1 MEGRCN
7 GGNSTRCCRTF
18 FNVTSRN
25 SLKESAR
32 HCSSSLERVSV
43 CHALSSSWKR
53 DVTPHRRSVSK
64 PRRKDLN
71 LEKTMKGLW
80 VASRLPGCRHPSDQR
95 LLQLRHVTLDGVLMK
110 NRQRRLW
117 QFPREIFLN
126 WTGQE
131 AHKIREIK

>member
-32 HCSSSLERVSV
+32 HCSSSLESVSV
-43 CHALSSSWKR
+43 CHALSNSWKR
-53 DVTPHRRSVSK
+53 DNYSSSSK
-64 PRRKDLN
+64 RMQPRREDLN
-71 LEKTMKGLW
+71 LKKTMKGLW
-80 VASRLPGCRHPSDQR
+80 VARRLPGCRHPSDQR

-126 WTGQE
+126 GRD
-131 AHKIREIK
+131 KKRIKYAK